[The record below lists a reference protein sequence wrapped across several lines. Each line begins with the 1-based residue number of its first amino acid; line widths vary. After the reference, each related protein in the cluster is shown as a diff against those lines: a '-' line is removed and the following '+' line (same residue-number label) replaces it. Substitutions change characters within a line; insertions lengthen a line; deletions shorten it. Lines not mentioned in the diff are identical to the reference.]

1 MLELE
6 KKESMGI
13 KMMHWRI
20 GELLRRRKQEKG
32 EGGMHVLLENTI
44 LAIFSKTKKS
54 IPVPTSKVLESCQ
67 FARIELT
74 QIFTR
79 FGQPLSK
86 T

>member
-32 EGGMHVLLENTI
+32 EGGMHVLLENI
-44 LAIFSKTKKS
+44 LAIFFKTKNRYTHQQGVRK
-54 IPVPTSKVLESCQ
+54 
-67 FARIELT
+67 
-74 QIFTR
+74 
-79 FGQPLSK
+79 LSVC
-86 T
+86 

>member
-6 KKESMGI
+6 EKESMGI

-32 EGGMHVLLENTI
+32 EGGMHVLLENI
-44 LAIFSKTKKS
+44 LAIFFKAKK
-54 IPVPTSKVLESCQ
+54 IDIPTSKVLESCQ